1 MFFNYQGQ
9 PDNSLAL
16 RIPDCGCPH
25 GNPMRVCK
33 NWMGLKC
40 WLTKCLA
47 EWEGPVGATKPSSQ
61 TRAIKTRS
69 WVDAQIIAMLEVGH
83 TYTRYVDAPQKIDRD
98 EGHMVRIWEGVQ
110 TAPHPSRIV
119 RSMSARSGLPITVR
133 KVFDEVKQVGARVR

>member
-16 RIPDCGCPH
+16 RIPDCGCPPW
-25 GNPMRVCK
+25 NPMRVCK
-33 NWMGLKC
+33 KWRGQKC
-40 WLTKCLA
+40 WLKKCLA

-83 TYTRYVDAPQKIDRD
+83 TYTRHVDAPQKIDRD
-98 EGHMVRIWEGVQ
+98 EGYMIRIWEVC
-110 TAPHPSRIV
+110 
-119 RSMSARSGLPITVR
+119 
-133 KVFDEVKQVGARVR
+133 KQHLTHLV